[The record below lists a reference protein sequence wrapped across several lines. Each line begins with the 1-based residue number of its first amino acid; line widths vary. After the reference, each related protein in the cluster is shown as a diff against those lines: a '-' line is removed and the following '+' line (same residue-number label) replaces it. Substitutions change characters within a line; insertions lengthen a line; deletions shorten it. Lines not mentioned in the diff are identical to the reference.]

1 MLERYIEM
9 LLQTEADEAVVYEA
23 IKEYLNEEDSHATNE
38 K

>member
-9 LLQTEADEAVVYEA
+9 LLQTEADESVVYEA
-23 IKEYLNEEDSHATNE
+23 IKKYLDEEDN